1 MFDEDLLDL
10 IAAKLSVEEI
20 LDILG
25 WEMHEFVTALK
36 DEILENKA
44 AFEEAVE

>member
-1 MFDEDLLDL
+1 MHNDDLLDL

-25 WEMHEFVTALK
+25 WETEELVQELRG
-36 DEILENKA
+36 EILKNKA
-44 AFEEAVE
+44 EFLEAVE